1 MDNALPG
8 HGGFVE
14 QAHIAKGIVIY
25 GQLDDLV
32 GQLRPLAAV
41 CLVLQPVNE
50 LLAPVAVKAAHVE
63 IAAPAEGA
71 VDKVVGSPFCR
82 RSCSTGQ
89 CQNPGWRYRWRPI
102 LLTVEGHADAHS
114 LQLLLHQKRDAV
126 QGAGRIIGHRQG
138 QRTAVLFIQAILAA
152 V

>member
-32 GQLRPLAAV
+32 GQLRQLAAV

-63 IAAPAEGA
+63 ITAPAEGA
-71 VDKVVGSPFCR
+71 VDKVVG
-82 RSCSTGQ
+82 
-89 CQNPGWRYRWRPI
+89 
-102 LLTVEGHADAHS
+102 V
-114 LQLLLHQKRDAV
+114 
-126 QGAGRIIGHRQG
+126 
-138 QRTAVLFIQAILAA
+138 AVLSAIMQYRAMSKSRLAI
-152 V
+152 